1 MKTFDLFALA
11 APALIALLL
20 IALVPHPAL
29 ASETSVDLGGL
40 LPSLIETLAL
50 VVSGVAVWA
59 VRRFLAE
66 MEQRTNIQID
76 DQLKARIDD
85 AMRRAIDY
93 GTAKAMH
100 AAKSGVQVDVRSK
113 ALAEATNY
121 VIEAVPT
128 ALEYFGI
135 DRAGVTRRLE
145 ARLGLDLDGDG
156 RVGFTAADR

>member
-1 MKTFDLFALA
+1 MKTFDLFALV
-11 APALIALLL
+11 APALIALFLL
-20 IALVPHPAL
+20 ALVPHPAL
-29 ASETSVDLGGL
+29 ASETTVDLGGL

-59 VRRFLAE
+59 ARRFLSE

-100 AAKSGVQVDVRSK
+100 AAKSDLEVDVRSK

-135 DRAGVTRRLE
+135 DKAGVTRRLE

-156 RVGFTAADR
+156 RVGFTDR

>member
-1 MKTFDLFALA
+1 MKTFDLLALA

-29 ASETSVDLGGL
+29 ASETTVDLGGL

-59 VRRFLAE
+59 ARRFLAE

-76 DQLKARIDD
+76 DQLKERIDD

-121 VIEAVPT
+121 VIEAVPA
-128 ALEYFGI
+128 ALDYFGI
-135 DRAGVTRRLE
+135 DKDGVTKRLE
-145 ARLGLDLDGDG
+145 ARLGLDFDGDG
-156 RVGFTAADR
+156 RVGFTDR